1 MQVLSTEQK
10 DITHLVS
17 LVRIKVFDVEDS
29 IRETPKNNAAAK
41 KRELENRKLVNL
53 VSILTNKIFKNIND
67 TRNELKVRY
76 MTHQAKVKEVES
88 RGIGTISSQG
98 PGEICERTISYRI
111 EERVEDNVDFQSE
124 IEDLHK
130 SQDYSNEIHENLC
143 TDLDSLEKEHERCE
157 IDFVSK

>member
-29 IRETPKNNAAAK
+29 IKETPKNNAAAK

-67 TRNELKVRY
+67 TRNELKV
-76 MTHQAKVKEVES
+76 TK
-88 RGIGTISSQG
+88 
-98 PGEICERTISYRI
+98 
-111 EERVEDNVDFQSE
+111 
-124 IEDLHK
+124 L
-130 SQDYSNEIHENLC
+130 NL
-143 TDLDSLEKEHERCE
+143 S
-157 IDFVSK
+157 